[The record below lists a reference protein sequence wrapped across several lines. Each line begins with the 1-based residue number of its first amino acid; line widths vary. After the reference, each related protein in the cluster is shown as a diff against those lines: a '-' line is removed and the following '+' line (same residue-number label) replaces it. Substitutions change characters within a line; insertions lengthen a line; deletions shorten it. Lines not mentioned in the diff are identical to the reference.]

1 MSLKL
6 VFLSAMGCIL
16 LAGCEGETDPSKAN
30 IFDNLRNIETDE
42 YNRQIASNEAEVERI
57 IASNNAA
64 QRNINSLEANQASN
78 SREITLLR
86 SEIAALKSRLSA
98 LRSSAAGQ
106 TNAAQVSALEGQVTA
121 IEADLNAGASPKT
134 LRSELRNLSKAIS
147 AFSS

>member
-1 MSLKL
+1 MKLKS
-6 VFLSAMGCIL
+6 VISSALGCIL

-30 IFDNLRNIETDE
+30 IFDNLRNIETGE
-42 YNRQIASNEAEVERI
+42 YNRQIEANDSDVERI

-64 QRNINSLEANQASN
+64 QRNINSFEAQKASN
-78 SREITLLR
+78 S
-86 SEIAALKSRLSA
+86 SEIALLRNEISTLKSRLSA

-106 TNAAQVSALEGQVTA
+106 TNAVQVSVLEGQVTA

-134 LRSELRNLSKAIS
+134 LRSELRNISAAIS